1 MAKQKMEPTIS
12 KFGRYC
18 FYSSFALGTAAYK
31 LSHVE
36 SRRTKL
42 LDFYVD
48 NIIGKPEHEKPSLYA
63 WAEDLGLIG
72 DVPTAREIP
81 RLEKRLDLAVGRR
94 VQKRVRKNTKVEV
107 KYSFSCFNSVV

>member
-1 MAKQKMEPTIS
+1 MESKIS
-12 KFGRYC
+12 NFSRYC

-31 LSHVE
+31 LSHME
-36 SRRTKL
+36 SRRNRM

-48 NIIGKPEHEKPSLYA
+48 NLMGKPESEKQSLYA
-63 WAEDLGLIG
+63 WAEDIGLIG